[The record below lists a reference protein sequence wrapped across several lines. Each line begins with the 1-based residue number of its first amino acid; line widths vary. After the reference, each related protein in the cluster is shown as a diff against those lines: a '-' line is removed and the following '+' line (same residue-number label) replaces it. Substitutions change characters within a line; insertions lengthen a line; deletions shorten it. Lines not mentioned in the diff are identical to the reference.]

1 MTNHYQQNAARWMCE
16 DNHEALSELDLR
28 EQLRIDRR
36 DVRIIEAVLVAAGAK
51 ALGDKHGFSV
61 KTESDSDT
69 VFVGTDGHHYDV
81 SDVVRIWNEF
91 HRFLESKA

>member
-1 MTNHYQQNAARWMCE
+1 MTNHYQQNAARRMCE
-16 DNHEALSELDLR
+16 DNHEAT
-28 EQLRIDRR
+28 ITFARR

-69 VFVGTDGHHYDV
+69 VFVDTDGHHYDV
-81 SDVVRIWNEF
+81 SDVVRIWNEV

>member
-1 MTNHYQQNAARWMCE
+1 MTNRYQQNAARLMRE
-16 DNHEALSELDLR
+16 DNHP

-36 DVRIIEAVLVAAGAK
+36 DVRIIEAVLVDAGAK

-69 VFVGTDGHHYDV
+69 VFVGTDGRRYDA